1 MPRAWGRSVLGM
13 SEAQGGKSRVS
24 KGETGG
30 MWRRNKARPCKALW
44 AITRPLAFMLRELEL
59 PEGGRSY
66 PTIINIEKRVSD
78 PEINK
83 L

>member
-1 MPRAWGRSVLGM
+1 MEKEQS
-13 SEAQGGKSRVS
+13 
-24 KGETGG
+24 
-30 MWRRNKARPCKALW
+30 KALW

-59 PEGGRSY
+59 PEGGHSY